1 MDESTRAEIGQ
12 ALGRIPSGL
21 FIVTS
26 RTDHA
31 EGMLGSWVMQAS
43 FDPPQVTVAI
53 SKDRG
58 LRGLVDE
65 SGHFALSILGKD
77 DGGLMSPFFKAP
89 EEGEDIFAPLNS
101 EDRSEAGGAP
111 VLLDGHAWL
120 SCKVVGQMEAGDAI
134 VYLGE
139 VLDGKLLKEDD
150 PKVHVRK
157 DGFKW

>member
-1 MDESTRAEIGQ
+1 MDETTRAEIGK

-21 FIVTS
+21 FIVTA

-43 FDPPQVTVAI
+43 FEPPQVTVAL

-58 LRGLVDE
+58 LAQLIDA
-65 SGHFALSILGKD
+65 SGFFAISILGQD
-77 DGGLMSPFFKAP
+77 DGGLMKPFFKTP

-101 EDRSEAGGAP
+101 EDREEAGNAP
-111 VLLDGHAWL
+111 VLLDAHAWL
-120 SCKVVGQMEAGDAI
+120 SCKLEKKMEAGDADI
-134 VYLGE
+134 YLGT
-139 VLDGKLLKEDD
+139 VLDGKRLKEAD
-150 PKVHVRK
+150 PKVHVRE